1 MSANRTTTKMATPY
15 SLDFDAP
22 GPGSWQR
29 DEDHWP
35 RPVPE
40 SYAEIYPEATVPYV
54 KEWTSRYGLLLDY
67 FETAFVNGF
76 GYARIHAVGEPDKG
90 GSGPPPKPIF
100 KMLLA
105 LHPALRSRRRA
116 ASEALDRRLW
126 LEDLEL
132 WQSEAKPRIIAENR
146 ANASQNRARMDDG
159 ELLDHIDACRETLR
173 RFIGLHHRFN
183 GSMVPV
189 GLLMLKTREW
199 LGAHDAAFLGLIEG
213 ASPVSSGRSPELHRL
228 AEAIRADSS
237 AMGALDEDPESA
249 LLRLQQESEEVRSAF
264 RDYLETVGYRLV
276 GDSIEPGNPTLIEM
290 PELMVRTIQR
300 AVQGD
305 YVPIPSVELDEH
317 MQSVRSRVPAGD
329 RELFDWLVAD
339 TRKTYAMRDERSV
352 YGDVWAAGIFRQ
364 ALIELGERLVARGD
378 LEEPQHLVE
387 GTSAEVRSLAAGS
400 NGLAVDLAE
409 RARFRAT
416 HADYEAP
423 TFLGDEPGEPPPME
437 WLPDAMRQVNEAIFV
452 QIAGFMARGGQSP
465 GEGRLEGTPASAGSY
480 RGTAKVIVGP
490 EEFGRIE
497 KGDVLVARTT
507 SEAFNVV
514 LPLLGAIVTDRGGP
528 LSHAAIVSREARI
541 PCVVGTG
548 EATSFIPDGTE
559 VTVDGSEGI
568 VEVR

>member
-1 MSANRTTTKMATPY
+1 MSANSTSTTLTKPY
-15 SLDFDAP
+15 TLDFEAP

-35 RPVPE
+35 RPVPA
-40 SYAEIYPEATVPYV
+40 SYAEIYPDATVPFV

-76 GYARIHAVGEPDKG
+76 GYARIHAVGEPEKG

-100 KMLLA
+100 KALIA

-116 ASEALDRRLW
+116 ARDALDGRLW

-132 WQSEAKPRIIAENR
+132 WENEAKPRIVAENR
-146 ANASQNRARMDDG
+146 ANASRDRAEMDDE
-159 ELLDHIDACRETLR
+159 ELLDHVDACRETLR

-199 LGAHDAAFLGLIEG
+199 LGDDDAAFLGLIEG
-213 ASPVSSGRSPELHRL
+213 ASPVSSGRSPELRRL
-228 AEAIRADSS
+228 AEAIRASS
-237 AMGALDEDPESA
+237 GAADALDEDAVEA
-249 LLRLQQESEEVRSAF
+249 LAVLQRAGGEVRGAF
-264 RDYLETVGYRLV
+264 RDYVETVGYRLV

-300 AVQGD
+300 AVQGNHEAISSD
-305 YVPIPSVELDEH
+305 ELDEH
-317 MQSVRSRVPAGD
+317 LQSVRARVPGED
-329 RELFDWLVAD
+329 RDLFDRLVAD

-364 ALIELGERLVARGD
+364 ALLELGRRLVERGD
-378 LEEPQHLVE
+378 LEEPTHLVE
-387 GTSAEVRSLAAGS
+387 ATSDEVRALAEGS
-400 NGLAVDLAE
+400 SGLVADLAE

-423 TFLGDEPGEPPPME
+423 TFLGGEPGEPPPME
-437 WLPDAMRQVNEAIFV
+437 WLPGPMRQVNEAIFI
-452 QIAGFMARGGQSP
+452 QIAGFMGRGGHSP
-465 GEGRLEGTPASAGSY
+465 GEGRLTGTPASAGSY

-490 EEFGRIE
+490 GEFGRIE
-497 KGDVLVARTT
+497 RGDVLVARTT

-559 VTVDGSEGI
+559 VTVDGLEGF
-568 VEVR
+568 VEIG